1 MRLFIVWVIAG
12 LLVLVGFVGGCSVLP
27 KPEPVAMD
35 QYVLEYT
42 PSQMAVAS
50 VDDMPVLLVTAPRAH
65 GGYDT
70 SRIAY
75 MKQEFSLR
83 YYTRSRWADTPARML
98 APLTADAMQATG
110 KFQALSAAP
119 GSIAADYRLDTELI
133 RFHQDFTRQ
142 PSVLHITM
150 RARLVDLR
158 ESRMVATQ
166 QFDFVEPAATDDSY
180 GGVVAANKAVS
191 LLLDE
196 LAQFCV
202 NGIDAARNRR

>member
-1 MRLFIVWVIAG
+1 MRLFLYRMIAG
-12 LLVLVGFVGGCSVLP
+12 LFVLTGFAGGCSVLP
-27 KPEPVAMD
+27 RPEPLATD

-42 PSQMAVAS
+42 PSQVAVDP
-50 VDDMPVLLVTAPRAH
+50 VDDMPVLIVTAPRAH

-70 SRIAY
+70 HRIAY

-98 APLTADAMQATG
+98 APLAADAMQATG
-110 KFQALSAAP
+110 QFQALYAMP

-142 PSVLHITM
+142 PSVLHMTM

-158 ESRMVATQ
+158 EGRMVATQ
-166 QFDFVEPAATDDSY
+166 QFDVVEPAATDDSY
-180 GGVVAANKAVS
+180 GGVVAANRAVS

-196 LAQFCV
+196 LARFCV
-202 NGIDAARNRR
+202 NGMDTAHSRR